1 MILIGNGR
9 LVTRDPA
16 HPFYEDGAVVTDGGE
31 ILRWGKLPG

>member
-16 HPFYEDGAVVTDGGE
+16 HPFYEDGAVVE
-31 ILRWGKLPG
+31 ERSLRWGKLPG